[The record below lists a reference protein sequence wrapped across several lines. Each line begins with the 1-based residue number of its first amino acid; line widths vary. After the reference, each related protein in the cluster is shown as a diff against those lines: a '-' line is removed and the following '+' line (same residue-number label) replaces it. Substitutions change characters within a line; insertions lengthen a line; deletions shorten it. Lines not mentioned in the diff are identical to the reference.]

1 MARRELNNYGIPVTC
16 RHPLR
21 GLYDQMIAR
30 CHLPNSSAYSSY
42 GERGISVCDR
52 WREKHGQGFWNFV
65 FDMGERPSRL
75 HTLDRIDNDGNY
87 EPSNCRWATKR
98 EQASNRSNTI
108 TLVGVYKHPYG
119 WRATLYSNGKHYR
132 KLFKNKEDAILQRK
146 AWERGEFNEKERIG
160 L

>member
-1 MARRELNNYGIPVTC
+1 MQKFGKLIMELDRADCAYLQIYENGVVMVGQQVEAEYGF
-16 RHPLR
+16 
-21 GLYDQMIAR
+21 D
-30 CHLPNSSAYSSY
+30 
-42 GERGISVCDR
+42 
-52 WREKHGQGFWNFV
+52 GFWGKVAKKALSEQASNSMKHT
-65 FDMGERPSRL
+65 DDCTGL

-108 TLVGVYKHPYG
+108 TWVGVYKHPYG